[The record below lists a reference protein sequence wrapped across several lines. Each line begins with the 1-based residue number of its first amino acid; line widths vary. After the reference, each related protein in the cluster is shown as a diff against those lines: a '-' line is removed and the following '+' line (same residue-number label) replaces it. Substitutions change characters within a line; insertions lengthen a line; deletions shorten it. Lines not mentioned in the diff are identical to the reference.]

1 MMRHF
6 INSKGYWE
14 QRFKEDWDAAGGPEQ
29 TRFFAETALRLIPG
43 WLRRDLKSDVW
54 SIADIGCAEGEAAAL
69 LKQTFPNTEVIG
81 LDFSSAAIEVAKA
94 RHPDVRFEVADLNE
108 FEGKFDV
115 TFCSNVLEHFHDPM
129 PVMRRIAK
137 ATVRHSILLVPGWE
151 QERHREHHVT
161 FDLSGLP
168 LAFEGLT
175 LTHLDAVNCARI
187 NPRQWPGFQLIA
199 IYTRQ
204 DVVESLGLLAADMV
218 ASALLPG
225 MDVEDIGKIIS
236 YETALKSGQSRLL
249 QASGIAGIEARL
261 AEIASRQEAIGFN
274 TRVELQHAFVA
285 RIDELKSAIPQILEA
300 RSPDFSAL
308 SSTVHQVLELGRELE
323 LRLASMLEMLQ
334 ERDAQVAAGQER
346 IATLEEA
353 LSERDRDLVLAR
365 EKISALK
372 ADIASCHEQ
381 IESARV
387 REDTLVRLASDTAA
401 ALSASVEQQ
410 KAAEQLLEK
419 RDLELERLR
428 ATLAARE
435 QESENNRRGWDQ
447 EAAAFR
453 SNISLLEAKIHVL
466 STELDEGRSR
476 EDCLRTELKDKDG
489 KMKQVEQAIVT
500 LGSRMDALMQEF
512 LRKEEERGRELA
524 ALRLECEGLR
534 RAFSLLG
541 EDRERFAALAER
553 YRQQLQSVYSSNSWR
568 LTAPWR
574 RVKSAVFGVDPVAP
588 IEFMPSPLH
597 IDPAS
602 FVPSLSC
609 DNANARDV
617 LSSAVGQC
625 DRDLAWEE
633 FHERILSQRE
643 RYRGVFIQELV
654 IDWNV
659 PLYQRPQHIA
669 TAMSRLGFLVIYRT
683 DNWGGDDVNG
693 FREVLP
699 NVWVTNSSMTD
710 GIEGAVRSVYSTAYA
725 HQPELLSHRPASSV
739 MVYEYIDHID
749 PQISGEPENIRRLL
763 AIKEWAFGGGAD
775 IVVAS
780 ARKLHEEAV
789 DAVGESKAILAQ
801 NGVDTRHYRN
811 PAQQKVPV
819 PRALLNFREGFKT
832 VVGYFG
838 AIAPW
843 LWYEAIEELVR
854 SRPDLG
860 FVFIGPDY
868 YGGVERLPKEDNV
881 LYLGTVDYK
890 VLPGHAR
897 YFDVCFIP
905 FAPGEIARTT
915 SPLKLFEYFALE
927 KPVVVTAE
935 MLECIAY
942 PEVFRGSSPIEFSAA
957 IDAAC
962 MVKDSVAFRA
972 RLARLA
978 DENDWD
984 RRAEAMARAFDLLH
998 AKQ

>member
-1 MMRHF
+1 MIKHGV
-6 INSKGYWE
+6 NSKGYWE

-29 TRFFAETALRLIPG
+29 TRFFAETALRLMPG
-43 WLRRDLKSDVW
+43 WLRCDLKSDAW
-54 SIADIGCAEGEAAAL
+54 SIADVGCAEGEAAAL
-69 LKQTFPNTEVIG
+69 LKQAFPNADVIG

-94 RHPDVRFEVADLNE
+94 RYPDLRFEVADLNE

-151 QERHREHHVT
+151 QERHHEHHVT
-161 FDLSGLP
+161 FDLSRLP

-204 DVVESLGLLAADMV
+204 DVVESLGLLAADM
-218 ASALLPG
+218 ASSALLPA
-225 MDVEDIGKIIS
+225 MDAEDIGKIIS
-236 YETALKSGQSRLL
+236 CEAVLKSGYSRLL
-249 QASGIAGIEARL
+249 QASGIAGIETRL

-274 TRVELQHAFVA
+274 TRVELQQAFFA
-285 RIDELKSAIPQILEA
+285 RIDELKSAISEILGA

-308 SSTVHQVLELGRELE
+308 SSAVHQALEFGRGLE
-323 LRLASMLEMLQ
+323 LRLACMLEMLQ
-334 ERDAQVAAGQER
+334 ERDVQIAGSRER
-346 IATLEEA
+346 ITALEGA
-353 LSERDRDLVLAR
+353 LSERDRDLVLAQER
-365 EKISALK
+365 MSALE
-372 ADIASCHEQ
+372 ADIASFHQQ

-387 REDTLVRLASDTAA
+387 REDALGRVASETAA
-401 ALSASVEQQ
+401 ALAASVEQQ
-410 KAAEQLLEK
+410 KAAKQLLER
-419 RDLELERLR
+419 RDLELERLM
-428 ATLAARE
+428 AALAVREEELEGSRRRWE
-435 QESENNRRGWDQ
+435 QEAS
-447 EAAAFR
+447 AFR
-453 SNISLLEAKIHVL
+453 SDISLLEARIHSL
-466 STELDEGRSR
+466 GAELDEGRCR
-476 EDCLRTELKDKDG
+476 EDWLRTELQDKG
-489 KMKQVEQAIVT
+489 EKMKQMERVMAT

-512 LRKEEERGRELA
+512 SRKDEQRERELA
-524 ALRLECEGLR
+524 TLRQEYEGLR
-534 RAFSLLG
+534 RAFSLLE
-541 EDRERFAALAER
+541 EDRGRFAALAER

-574 RVKSAVFGVDPVAP
+574 RIKSAVSGADPAAP
-588 IEFMPSPLH
+588 VEFMPSPLH

-602 FVPSLSC
+602 FIPAVSC
-609 DNANARDV
+609 DNENAEDV
-617 LSSAVGQC
+617 LSSAVVNAG
-625 DRDLAWEE
+625 RDLTWEE
-633 FHERILSQRE
+633 FHEQILSQRA

-725 HQPELLSHRPASSV
+725 HQPELVSRRPASSV
-739 MVYEYIDHID
+739 MIYEYIDHID

-763 AIKEWAFGGGAD
+763 ALKEWAFGGGAD

-780 ARKLHEEAV
+780 ARKLHQEAV
-789 DAVGESKAILAQ
+789 EAVGESRVILAQ

-819 PRALLNFREGFKT
+819 PQALLSFRERFGT

-854 SRPDLG
+854 SRPDIG
-860 FVFIGPDY
+860 FIFIGPDY
-868 YGGVERLPKEDNV
+868 YGGVERLPKGDNV

-890 VLPGHAR
+890 VLPGHAH

-942 PEVFRGSSPIEFSAA
+942 PEVFRGSSATEFSAA

-962 MVKDSVAFRA
+962 MVKDSAAFRA
-972 RLARLA
+972 RLAKLA

>member
-1 MMRHF
+1 MTKHGV
-6 INSKGYWE
+6 NSKGYWE

-29 TRFFAETALRLIPG
+29 TRFFAETALRLMPG
-43 WLRRDLKSDVW
+43 WLRRDLKSDAW

-69 LKQTFPNTEVIG
+69 LKQTFPNTEVVG
-81 LDFSSAAIEVAKA
+81 LDFSSAAIEVAKT
-94 RHPDVRFEVADLNE
+94 RYPDVRFEVADLNE

-129 PVMRRIAK
+129 PVMRRIAR
-137 ATVRHSILLVPGWE
+137 ATARHFILLVPGWE
-151 QERHREHHVT
+151 QERHHEHHVT

-168 LAFEGLT
+168 LVFEGLT

-204 DVVESLGLLAADMV
+204 DLVESLGLLAADMV

-225 MDVEDIGKIIS
+225 MDAEDIGKIIS
-236 YETALKSGQSRLL
+236 CEAALKGGQPRLL
-249 QASGIAGIEARL
+249 QASSIAGIEARL
-261 AEIASRQEAIGFN
+261 AEIVSRQEAIGFN
-274 TRVELQHAFVA
+274 TRAELQQAFVA
-285 RIDELKSAIPQILEA
+285 RIDELKSAIPEILEA

-308 SSTVHQVLELGRELE
+308 SSTAHQALELGRGLE

-334 ERDAQVAAGQER
+334 ERDVQIAGSRER
-346 IATLEEA
+346 ITTLEEA

-365 EKISALK
+365 ERMSALE
-372 ADIASCHEQ
+372 ARITACHEQ
-381 IESARV
+381 IGSARA
-387 REDTLVRLASDTAA
+387 REDTLGRLASDTAA
-401 ALSASVEQQ
+401 ALAASIEQQ
-410 KAAEQLLEK
+410 KATKQLLEQ

-428 ATLAARE
+428 AELAVRE
-435 QESENNRRGWDQ
+435 EELENSRRGWGQ
-447 EAAAFR
+447 EASAFR
-453 SNISLLEAKIHVL
+453 SDISLLEAKIHAL
-466 STELDEGRSR
+466 SAELNERRGR
-476 EDCLRTELKDKDG
+476 EDWLRTELQDKDE
-489 KMKQVEQAIVT
+489 KMKQMEQAMAA
-500 LGSRMDALMQEF
+500 LGSRMDALIQEF
-512 LRKEEERGRELA
+512 SRKDGQRERELA
-524 ALRLECEGLR
+524 ELRLECEGLR
-534 RAFSLLG
+534 RAFSLLE
-541 EDRERFAALAER
+541 EDRERFAALADR

-574 RVKSAVFGVDPVAP
+574 RIKSAVSGVDPAAP

-602 FVPSLSC
+602 FIPPASC
-609 DNANARDV
+609 DNGNGGSV
-617 LSSAVGQC
+617 LSSAVAQDG
-625 DRDLAWEE
+625 RDLSWEE
-633 FHERILSQRE
+633 FHERVLSRRE
-643 RYRGVFIQELV
+643 QYRGVFIQELV

-683 DNWGGDDVNG
+683 DNWGGDDVDG

-725 HQPELLSHRPASSV
+725 HQPELLSQRPASSV

-763 AIKEWAFGGGAD
+763 ALKDWAFGGGAD

-789 DAVGESKAILAQ
+789 DAVGEAKVILAQ

-819 PRALLNFREGFKT
+819 PQALLNFRERFGT

-868 YGGVERLPKEDNV
+868 YGGVERLPKGDNV
-881 LYLGTVDYK
+881 LYLGTVDYR
-890 VLPGHAR
+890 VLPGHAH

-935 MLECIAY
+935 MLECVAY
-942 PEVFRGSSPIEFSAA
+942 PEVFRGSSAVEFSAA

-962 MVKDSVAFRA
+962 MVKDSAAFRA
-972 RLARLA
+972 RLAQLA

-984 RRAEAMARAFDLLH
+984 RRAEAMARAFALLH